1 MAFQKTGSATVM
13 SSSKSRVQPSVTR
26 AFKRG
31 CGADYMEMPVTS
43 EDFRALALSLPN
55 VRAAT
60 SLGNE
65 EFRVSG
71 ATFAT
76 LGSPDVTRAVI
87 KLSPRDQ
94 AEFVALAPNAFSAA
108 SGGPGVRGSTRVRLA
123 AVEAPIMRRALEAAC
138 RKALAGSRPGS
149 RSTRVSPVRG

>member
-1 MAFQKTGSATVM
+1 MLKCSR
-13 SSSKSRVQPSVTR
+13 SSSKSRVQPSVTC

-31 CGADYMEMPVTS
+31 CGADYVEMLVTS

-55 VRAAT
+55 VQAAT

-65 EFRVSG
+65 EFRVAG

-87 KLSPRDQ
+87 KLSPQDQ
-94 AEFVALAPNAFSAA
+94 AQFVALAPNAFSAVPGG
-108 SGGPGVRGSTRVRLA
+108 SGARGSTRVRLA
-123 AVEAPIMRRALEAAC
+123 AVEAPILRRALAAAC
-138 RKALAGSRPGS
+138 RKALAGSQLES
-149 RSTRVSPVRG
+149 RSTRASPVRG